1 MWVYL
6 YQNNSELAMKNAY
19 IGEVYE
25 YSYTFKWKTATE
37 IWNDWALSV
46 WTIQTNSDWVC
57 WSSNTDC
64 NIKVD
69 IPSLATAK
77 KITISWTVVVNNA
90 PYTAASIGI
99 WAGSWWG
106 TSLARYDIEWS
117 VYDGLVI
124 SYYDGSFHLGNKV
137 GNASVG
143 TFNPTLT
150 IDLVNKTMVWT
161 LSWFSN
167 STLTLTDAYINN
179 IRQMTYLLAYVSVNT
194 SALSDISITIEY

>member
-1 MWVYL
+1 MPIINMVY
-6 YQNNSELAMKNAY
+6 KKKKWK
-19 IGEVYE
+19 
-25 YSYTFKWKTATE
+25 YSYTFKGKTSSQ
-37 IWNDWALSV
+37 IWNDWDLLT

-64 NIKVD
+64 RIKVD

-90 PYTAASIGI
+90 SYTAASIGI

-106 TSLARYDIEWS
+106 TSAARYDIEWS
-117 VYDGLVI
+117 GYDGLVI
-124 SYYDGSFHLGNKV
+124 SYYDGSDHLGNKV

-179 IRQMTYLLAYVSVNT
+179 IRQMTYLLAYVSVNK
-194 SALSDISITIEY
+194 SALSDISITIE